1 MAHSAATTSGGPP
14 SRGHR
19 LPVPDLVGLDRQV
32 AVSVLASAGFSDP
45 RIRFTESYEKSET
58 VLAQQPEGGTLW
70 DSRSP
75 VTLTVSKASLI
86 RFLPAI
92 YRPRQGGDPSFL
104 RDFLWIIQHL
114 HDSVNSRIDGIHQVF
129 RPSRTPP
136 EFLPWLASWFGI
148 FFDDSLDDAR
158 RRRLLREAPGLF
170 RIRGTRE
177 ALVRWVFLFTGLSV
191 EVLEN
196 RWPYQGFRIGCDVA
210 IGVQSM
216 ILPEVSMAHAFVVRV
231 PMRRDEVP
239 EDLLLRL
246 HRVIEA
252 EKPAST
258 NYFLQFAD
266 VEGVTEV
273 VGMRIGVSSLVGVEG
288 SGMEEAPAAGAE
300 DGPGV
305 PETRG
310 QG

>member
-1 MAHSAATTSGGPP
+1 
-14 SRGHR
+14 
-19 LPVPDLVGLDRQV
+19 V
-32 AVSVLASAGFSDP
+32 AVSVLASAGFADP
-45 RIRFTESYEKSET
+45 RIRFAESYEKGET
-58 VLAQQPEGGTLW
+58 VLAQHPEGGSLW

-75 VTLTVSKASLI
+75 VTLTVSKTSLI

-114 HDSVNSRIDGIHQVF
+114 YESVNGRIDEVHRIF

-177 ALVRWVFLFTGLSV
+177 ALIRWVFLFTDLEV

-196 RWPYQGFRIGCDVA
+196 RWPYQGFRIGCDVP
-210 IGVQSM
+210 IGVRSM
-216 ILPEVSMAHAFVVRV
+216 ILPEISMAHAFVVRV
-231 PMRRDEVP
+231 PIPRDEVP
-239 EDLLLRL
+239 EELLLRL
-246 HRVIEA
+246 HRVIQA

-273 VGMRIGVSSLVGVEG
+273 VGMRIGVSSMVGVDGSGTTDVPGPGEAEG
-288 SGMEEAPAAGAE
+288 SGDSLAREP
-300 DGPGV
+300 V
-305 PETRG
+305 
-310 QG
+310 